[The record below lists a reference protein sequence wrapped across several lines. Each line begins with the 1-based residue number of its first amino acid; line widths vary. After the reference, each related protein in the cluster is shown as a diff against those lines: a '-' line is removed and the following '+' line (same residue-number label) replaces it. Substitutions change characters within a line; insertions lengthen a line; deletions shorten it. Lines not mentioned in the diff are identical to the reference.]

1 MKKII
6 ITTVLFLMLFSV
18 PAFAGLYNRCTGT
31 CIVEGC
37 DRTTCDHSY
46 YCSSHKCSVSHCRD
60 RRSSSGSGLY
70 CFGHKYKDKKAEN
83 NLSKSGYKIVK
94 IPCFSVPNDYTVPKI
109 NFMNSVGGTSKK
121 AGTFLITNKSDY
133 PELND
138 AVANVYKKNGIKNVY
153 FVSTEPLLKKGG
165 GIDCLTQEI

>member
-1 MKKII
+1 MIKKLEELKSKADPI
-6 ITTVLFLMLFSV
+6 L
-18 PAFAGLYNRCTGT
+18 
-31 CIVEGC
+31 
-37 DRTTCDHSY
+37 
-46 YCSSHKCSVSHCRD
+46 
-60 RRSSSGSGLY
+60 
-70 CFGHKYKDKKAEN
+70 KKAEN

-153 FVSTEPLLKKGG
+153 FVSTASLLEKGG